1 MPFQPL
7 TPRLNRYKLYID
19 IDDIGKAVL
28 VTEMFAVDDA
38 ELQDFFYDGG
48 WTDGLPVVAP
58 TEDAV
63 AAMLDHAGLDAGFM
77 IGSVPAH
84 RVSMSAEHAAIA
96 AVMAGCRPA
105 YFPIVVAALAA
116 ALDEMFNLQFA
127 CTSTGGAAMC
137 VVVSGPLAEQIGM
150 NSGHNALASGNR
162 ANATIGRAVRL
173 AAVNLLRTQLDG
185 TEGTS
190 LGHPGKYTFCFAE
203 KPDDGWGSL
212 RHALGYDDDVTTV
225 TVAPT
230 SGPIQVANH
239 LNADAAAIA
248 ASVAAAMRM
257 PSAFAVGKGAAQ
269 FVIALGPEHEAA
281 LRDANWT
288 RADLQRELMMRSR
301 VRAQDLLDAGV
312 LLEQGSHHDMVPDA
326 DGYLDTVS
334 VPDDV
339 FVVTTGGA
347 GGGWSAVI
355 PSWAPKKHAQVV
367 SRRVRLPGEQ
377 LPDCGP
383 DGCAVDWDTIEGR
396 L

>member
-1 MPFQPL
+1 M
-7 TPRLNRYKLYID
+7 
-19 IDDIGKAVL
+19 
-28 VTEMFAVDDA
+28 TELLAVDDA
-38 ELQDFFYDGG
+38 EVQDFFYDGG

-58 TEDAV
+58 TPEAV
-63 AAMLDHAGLDAGFM
+63 DAMLGGAGVDDTFL

-84 RVSMSAEHAAIA
+84 HATMSAQQAAVA
-96 AVMAGCRPA
+96 AVMAGCLPEH
-105 YFPIVVAALAA
+105 FPIVLAALAA
-116 ALDEMFNLQFA
+116 ALDPMFNLQVA
-127 CTSTGGAAMC
+127 CTSTGGAAIC
-137 VVVSGPLAEQIGM
+137 VVVSGPLSEEVGM

-203 KPDDGWGSL
+203 RPADGWGSL
-212 RHALGYDDDVTTV
+212 RASLDYDADATTV

-230 SGPIQVANH
+230 SGPIQIANH
-239 LNADAAAIA
+239 LNADPSAVA
-248 ASVAAAMRM
+248 ASLGAAMRM
-257 PSAFAVGKGAAQ
+257 PSSFSAGKGAAQ

-281 LRDANWT
+281 LRDAGWT
-288 RADLQRELMMRSR
+288 RADLQRELMQRSR

-326 DGYLDTVS
+326 NGYLDTVS
-334 VPDDV
+334 DPDDI

-367 SRRVRLPGEQ
+367 SRRVRLPGEE

-383 DGCAVDWDTIEGR
+383 DGCAVDWDAIEGR